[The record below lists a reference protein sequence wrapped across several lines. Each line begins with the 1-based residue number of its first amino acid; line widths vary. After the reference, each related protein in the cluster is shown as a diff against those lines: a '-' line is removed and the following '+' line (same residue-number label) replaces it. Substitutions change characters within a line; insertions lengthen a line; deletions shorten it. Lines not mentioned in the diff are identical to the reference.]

1 MHGPSEEHDP
11 EIVPALLEAS
21 RTLREEDV
29 QTLAY
34 WDGSTSDFLRVT
46 AMGRAFGKHCTE
58 MEHDEV
64 SRVTAILERFMLAN
78 QASAEVIAT
87 GFLESLVAVLH
98 GDPKEERVIAAL
110 GPRSRE
116 YYQFWTDY

>member
-1 MHGPSEEHDP
+1 VHDPSDKHDP

-21 RTLREEDV
+21 RTLRAEDV

-34 WDGSTSDFLRVT
+34 WDGSTSDFSRVA
-46 AMGRAFGKHCTE
+46 AMGRAFGRHWTE
-58 MEHDEV
+58 MGHEEV
-64 SRVTAILERFMLAN
+64 GRVTAILERFMLAN
-78 QASAEVIAT
+78 QASGDLIAT

-98 GDPKEERVIAAL
+98 GDSKEERVIAAL